1 MLRGASWLALNR
13 VWGDVLDVV
22 AIASKKAVIICSPN
36 AAFSHIF
43 SSGVCSNNT
52 RTRGRFQLGPQC
64 WQRLASPRNA
74 IMRDQFHRS
83 PVNRPTPSMNSDKQN
98 NGMPAKPFKP
108 SLSAA
113 FRTAN
118 KPSYPLTPRLAQ
130 AGGYQTPKKTN
141 PAENAPLLPPKREDI
156 TNTTTTPVSTPLSSN
171 VTPRSGPRVSRRD
184 GPISS
189 PENNTPVAIL
199 AGTQLPR
206 PSLPVTTG
214 YVRSERSPVRG
225 GLRPEAAK
233 PTIAKSV
240 LSEGPNLRAP
250 ALPHSSSESLSGSP
264 RFFRADDARSSAGSE
279 AEARPASFSK
289 QPQPSTFLYA
299 DGTLDKD
306 NQSDDLRGPTKRRST
321 GSSSRLPPKGQGLLS
336 PRLRTAQ
343 LVDSA
348 SRSSSESNL
357 QPSPNIEENPEPRLS
372 ISPSVVSPGPTQPPS
387 RPSHRKSCSV
397 DSTTQVLSPRGGNR
411 RVTPISSPP
420 LLADVL
426 GVTPEQPSLSSPQ
439 IVTNVLIEPVATRE
453 SPYTVPQSP
462 VKLEG
467 PNAFGDGAL
476 NARTERK
483 ILDLEISNS
492 SLLAINRTLERE
504 LRKQNAELR
513 RFRRLSRSGR
523 LSMTTSVRSISGG
536 ALSIVS
542 ESGDMSEFSSV
553 HSNDELS
560 EESDN
565 DSFADDGTN
574 SPGSLADHDARHR
587 ASDEKRFMLDIAKHQ
602 ELLVD
607 SQKLNQSLKRCLGL
621 TEELINEGKKALEYN
636 VHVSDIE
643 VGGRVLA
650 PEEIA
655 EELAGGR
662 GLLSPAAEMDES
674 PLALDVSGED
684 YSPVSSPEEF

>member
-1 MLRGASWLALNR
+1 
-13 VWGDVLDVV
+13 
-22 AIASKKAVIICSPN
+22 
-36 AAFSHIF
+36 
-43 SSGVCSNNT
+43 
-52 RTRGRFQLGPQC
+52 
-64 WQRLASPRNA
+64 
-74 IMRDQFHRS
+74 
-83 PVNRPTPSMNSDKQN
+83 MNSDKQS

-118 KPSYPLTPRLAQ
+118 KPSYPLTPRLAP

-141 PAENAPLLPPKREDI
+141 PTDNAPLLPPKREDA
-156 TNTTTTPVSTPLSSN
+156 TNANTTITTPVSTPLSSN

-184 GPISS
+184 GPIPS

-199 AGTQLPR
+199 AGPQLPR
-206 PSLPVTTG
+206 PSLPVATA
-214 YVRSERSPVRG
+214 YARSERSPVRG
-225 GLRPEAAK
+225 GLRLEAAK

-240 LSEGPNLRAP
+240 LSDASNLRAP
-250 ALPHSSSESLSGSP
+250 ALPHSSSESLGGSP
-264 RFFRADDARSSAGSE
+264 RFFRAGDARSSAGSSE
-279 AEARPASFSK
+279 AETRPASFSK
-289 QPQPSTFLYA
+289 PLQASTFLYA
-299 DGTLDKD
+299 DGTLDKGS
-306 NQSDDLRGPTKRRST
+306 QSDDLSRPGSTKRRST
-321 GSSSRLPPKGQGLLS
+321 GSSSRLPPKGLAMLS

-357 QPSPNIEENPEPRLS
+357 QPSPNIEENREPRLS
-372 ISPSVVSPGPTQPPS
+372 ISPSVVSPGPSQKDPS
-387 RPSHRKSCSV
+387 RPSHQKSCSL
-397 DSTTQVLSPRGGNR
+397 DSTTQLISPRASTR

-426 GVTPEQPSLSSPQ
+426 AATPEQPSHPSPQ
-439 IVTNVLIEPVATRE
+439 IVTNVLMEPVPNRE

-504 LRKQNAELR
+504 LRKQNTELR

-523 LSMTTSVRSISGG
+523 LSMTASVRSISGG

-542 ESGDMSEFSSV
+542 ESGDMSEFSSA

-574 SPGSLADHDARHR
+574 SPNSLADHDARHR
-587 ASDEKRFMLDIAKHQ
+587 VSDEKRFMLDIAKHQ

-636 VHVSDIE
+636 VHVSDID

-662 GLLSPAAEMDES
+662 GLLSPATEMDEA
-674 PLALDVSGED
+674 PLAFDTSGED
-684 YSPVSSPEEF
+684 HSPVSSPDEL

>member
-1 MLRGASWLALNR
+1 
-13 VWGDVLDVV
+13 
-22 AIASKKAVIICSPN
+22 
-36 AAFSHIF
+36 
-43 SSGVCSNNT
+43 
-52 RTRGRFQLGPQC
+52 
-64 WQRLASPRNA
+64 
-74 IMRDQFHRS
+74 MRDQFHRS

-118 KPSYPLTPRLAQ
+118 KPSYPLTPRLAP

-141 PAENAPLLPPKREDI
+141 PADNAPLLPPKREDV
-156 TNTTTTPVSTPLSSN
+156 TNTTTTTPASTPLSSN
-171 VTPRSGPRVSRRD
+171 VTSRSGPRISRRD

-189 PENNTPVAIL
+189 PENNTPTPVHV
-199 AGTQLPR
+199 GTQLPR
-206 PSLPVTTG
+206 PSLPVATG

-250 ALPHSSSESLSGSP
+250 VLPQSSSESLSGSP
-264 RFFRADDARSSAGSE
+264 RFFRADDARSSAGSLE
-279 AEARPASFSK
+279 AETRPASFSK
-289 QPQPSTFLYA
+289 QLQPSTFLYA
-299 DGTLDKD
+299 DGTLDRD
-306 NQSDDLRGPTKRRST
+306 SQSDDMSRPGPTKRRST
-321 GSSSRLPPKGQGLLS
+321 GSSSRVPPKGQAMLS

-357 QPSPNIEENPEPRLS
+357 QPSPNIDENPEPRLS
-372 ISPSVVSPGPTQPPS
+372 ISPSVVSPGSSQPPS
-387 RPSHRKSCSV
+387 RPSHKKSCSL
-397 DSTTQVLSPRGGNR
+397 DSTTQVLSPRGSAR
-411 RVTPISSPP
+411 RVTPVSSPP
-420 LLADVL
+420 FQADVL
-426 GVTPEQPSLSSPQ
+426 DATPEQPSQSSPQ
-439 IVTNVLIEPVATRE
+439 IITNMLIGSVENRE

-462 VKLEG
+462 VKMEG

-542 ESGDMSEFSSV
+542 ESGDISEFSSV

-574 SPGSLADHDARHR
+574 SPNSLADHDARHR
-587 ASDEKRFMLDIAKHQ
+587 VSDEKRFMLDIAKHQ

-650 PEEIA
+650 PEEIS

-674 PLALDVSGED
+674 HLALNVSGED
-684 YSPVSSPEEF
+684 HTPVSFPDDL